1 MDNRILAALG
11 RIVRD
16 VVRTGL
22 REATRN
28 RSRSDRATFPGGT
41 TPRHRGETPPGHAT
55 RRDRGGRASG
65 YPGDY
70 EGMPEVTYAPVRG
83 DRPDPGEVV
92 WTWVPYEEDHSRG
105 KDRPVL
111 LVGRDGAWLLGL
123 QLTSKDHDFDEAQ
136 EARAGRFWV
145 DIGAGGWDNRGRE
158 SEVRVNRVI
167 RIDPDA
173 VRRVSVSLPEHLF
186 DQVTAGMRRHLR

>member
-1 MDNRILAALG
+1 MDRRLLNALG
-11 RIVRD
+11 RIARD
-16 VVRTGL
+16 LLGAAL
-22 REATRN
+22 RE
-28 RSRSDRATFPGGT
+28 RSRSAPSQRSRPA
-41 TPRHRGETPPGHAT
+41 PRRRGAEPT
-55 RRDRGGRASG
+55 ASEQRG
-65 YPGDY
+65 YPGDFL
-70 EGMPEVTYAPVRG
+70 GMPRVEYTPVRG
-83 DRPDPGEVV
+83 NLPDPGEIV

-145 DIGAGGWDNRGRE
+145 DIGAGAWDNRGRE

-173 VRRVSVSLPEHLF
+173 VRRVSVSLPRHLF
-186 DQVTAGMRRHLR
+186 DDVVAGMREHL